1 MYTFFI
7 LLLSILLVILG
18 STKLKIHPFLTLL
31 LAAFFFGIFTGMPA
45 MDILNAVNEGFGST
59 IGNIGIVIVLG
70 ILIGA
75 FLEKSGGAMAL
86 AESVLKITGRKNV
99 SRAMSAIGYI
109 VSIPVFCDSGYI
121 ILTPLNKSL
130 AKKAGISLA
139 GPAIALSIGLM
150 ATHVMVPPTPGP
162 VAAAGI
168 LGADLGLVIIWG
180 IAVSIPA
187 VVIANMLIQKVAS
200 GIDLDPST
208 GEKNANLND
217 ERKASPKAV
226 KAFLPILVPIVLIM
240 LRSVAQL
247 PGAPFGEG
255 AFYEV
260 LAFAGQ
266 PVIALFAGLLFA
278 LALPE
283 KLDKDMLSTS
293 GWAGQALRDAAI
305 IILITGAGGAFGKVL
320 QASDLSGVIGEHI
333 TGWQLG
339 IFAPFLLAAALKT
352 AQGSSTV
359 AIITSASLMAPLLV
373 PLGFDTAV
381 SKAFAVLAIGA
392 GSAVVSHA
400 NDSFFW
406 VVTQMSGMDIKT
418 GYKLQSLG
426 TGILGFV
433 AIALL
438 FFLNLM
444 IG

>member
-7 LLLSILLVILG
+7 LLLSILLVVLG
-18 STKLKIHPFLTLL
+18 SARLKIHPFLTLL
-31 LAAFFFGIFTGMPA
+31 LAAFFFGAFTGMPA
-45 MDILNAVNEGFGST
+45 MDILNSVNEGFGKT

-75 FLEKSGGAMAL
+75 FLERSGGAVAL

-99 SRAMSAIGYI
+99 SRAMAAIGYI

-168 LGADLGLVIIWG
+168 VGADLGLVIIWG
-180 IAVSIPA
+180 IVISIPA
-187 VVIANMLIQKVAS
+187 VILTNILIQKVAS
-200 GIDLDPST
+200 GIDIASSTKEEPDPMPGKT
-208 GEKNANLND
+208 
-217 ERKASPKAV
+217 RPRAV
-226 KAFLPILVPIVLIM
+226 KAFLPILVPIILIM

-247 PGAPFGEG
+247 PEAPFGEG
-255 AFYEV
+255 TFYKV
-260 LAFAGQ
+260 LAFAGV
-266 PVIALFAGLLFA
+266 PVTALFAGLLLA

-283 KLDKDMLSTS
+283 KLDKEMLSTS
-293 GWAGQALRDAAI
+293 GWAGSALKDAAI

-320 QASDLSGVIGEHI
+320 QNSDLSVVISDHL
-333 TGWQLG
+333 TGLQLG

-373 PLGFDTAV
+373 PLGFDSAI

-426 TGILGFV
+426 TGILGF
-433 AIALL
+433 IAMGLL
-438 FFLNLM
+438 FILSMFA
-444 IG
+444 G

>member
-1 MYTFFI
+1 VYTFFI
-7 LLLSILLVILG
+7 LLLSILLIVLG
-18 STKLKIHPFLTLL
+18 STRLKIHPFLTLL
-31 LAAFFFGIFTGMPA
+31 LAAFFFGIFTGIPA
-45 MDILNAVNEGFGST
+45 TDILNAVNEGFGKT
-59 IGNIGIVIVLG
+59 IGSIGIVIVLG

-75 FLEKSGGAMAL
+75 FLERSGGAVTL

-99 SRAMSAIGYI
+99 SRAMAAIGYI

-168 LGADLGLVIIWG
+168 LGADLGLVITWG

-187 VVIANMLIQKVAS
+187 VVITNLLIQKVAS
-200 GIDLDPST
+200 GIDLDPLA
-208 GEKNANLND
+208 GETNPD
-217 ERKASPKAV
+217 SGSKAPPKAM

-247 PGAPFGEG
+247 PEAPFGTG
-255 AFYEV
+255 AFYKV

-266 PVIALFAGLLFA
+266 PVTALFAGLLFA

-283 KLDKDMLSTS
+283 KLDKDMLSAS
-293 GWAGQALRDAAI
+293 GWAGQALKDAAI
-305 IILITGAGGAFGKVL
+305 IILITGAGGAFGNVL
-320 QASDLSGVIGEHI
+320 QHSDLSALIGDHL

-406 VVTQMSGMDIKT
+406 VVTQMSGMDVKT

-426 TGILGFV
+426 TGILGFI
-433 AIALL
+433 AIILL
-438 FFLNLM
+438 FFFKLM
-444 IG
+444 VG